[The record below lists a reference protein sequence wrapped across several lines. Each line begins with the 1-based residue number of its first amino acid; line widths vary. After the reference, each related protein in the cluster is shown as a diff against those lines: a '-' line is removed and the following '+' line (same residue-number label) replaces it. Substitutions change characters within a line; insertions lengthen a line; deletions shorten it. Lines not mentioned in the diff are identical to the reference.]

1 MSEPDVALI
10 NGMQNSVSLR
20 SGLCG
25 QASVLFRPHWRSQHP
40 SPLRA
45 AGNLFCRAH
54 HGKIKTEIPFDN
66 SYLFQTLF

>member
-25 QASVLFRPHWRSQHP
+25 QASVLSGLIGAV
-40 SPLRA
+40 SILRRCA
-45 AGNLFCRAH
+45 PQATLFCRA